1 MALLFLLV
9 PQLVLIEVEV
19 ALHFLFESFIW
30 LALQLTGIL
39 LVHVGAAS
47 ASASSSEPS
56 PFVVLVVSSSAT
68 SFSSIVFS
76 LVVSFFLLLLL
87 LRRLLLRFS
96 VSVDGD
102 DGWIKERGVRVAND
116 FKVFYL
122 VHFELHFRYVCVAGR
137 DFVVAPASLG
147 SEAFYLD
154 EGHGFL
160 GRVYFAEDSFVAHE
174 GCCDE
179 RNFAAEEVFGLH
191 ASSSSRLLGGV

>member
-1 MALLFLLV
+1 MV
-9 PQLVLIEVEV
+9 KI
-19 ALHFLFESFIW
+19 
-30 LALQLTGIL
+30 
-39 LVHVGAAS
+39 
-47 ASASSSEPS
+47 
-56 PFVVLVVSSSAT
+56 
-68 SFSSIVFS
+68 
-76 LVVSFFLLLLL
+76 LLLL
-87 LRRLLLRFS
+87 LRRLLLFLLLRFS